1 MRAIRRSLLFLSF
14 VLLLSGCL
22 EAAAPR
28 QDPLLNG
35 TNQAPLTP
43 TKNLPPSPLNDI
55 KGDLGNQLIKMEKFM
70 PGSRSTDYRT
80 PTEEDRVVFAEI
92 MLLVNDG
99 SLKSARKLAEK
110 NGYTLH
116 RYIDQQDSEAVS
128 FLLLEETPV
137 KNGWGM
143 VVVRESGTNNVII
156 EAPHPVSDR
165 GSEWV
170 AMDLYRSLGA
180 RALLVAGAH
189 RTASGGSADVAN
201 VAGSVFEAMHQAL
214 LYKAPIWG
222 GKPLVL
228 QVHGFSTA
236 KHPEYPQVVLG
247 YETGSSVVLETIV
260 LELRSSLEAR
270 GISVGL
276 CDGKSWRELCGTKNV
291 QAASSKGAMFLHME
305 ISEGLRAGD
314 EVLIAALRE
323 VLVGKGLL
331 GGE

>member
-1 MRAIRRSLLFLSF
+1 MRASTRSFFLPLLVF
-14 VLLLSGCL
+14 LLSGCL
-22 EAAAPR
+22 EAVAPR
-28 QDPLLNG
+28 QNFPSNG

-43 TKNLPPSPLNDI
+43 ILNLPTYPIDSL
-55 KGDLGNQLIKMEKFM
+55 KGDLGNQLIKLEKFM
-70 PGSRSTDYRT
+70 PGSRSKDYHA
-80 PTEEDRVVFAEI
+80 PTEEERVVFAEI
-92 MLLVNDG
+92 LLLINDG
-99 SLKSARKLAEK
+99 SLKSAGKLAEK
-110 NGYTLH
+110 NGYKLL
-116 RYIDQQDSEAVS
+116 RYTDQEEDGAVS
-128 FLLLEETPV
+128 YLLLEQTPV

-143 VVVRESGTNNVII
+143 FVVRESGNNNVII

-170 AMDLYRSLGA
+170 AMDLYRALGA

-201 VAGSVFEAMHQAL
+201 VAGSIFEAMHQAL
-214 LYKAPIWG
+214 LYKAPNWG

-247 YETGSSVVLETIV
+247 YETGSSVVLETVV

-276 CDGKSWRELCGTKNV
+276 CDGKLWRELCGTKNV

-314 EVLIAALRE
+314 EVLISALRE
-323 VLVGKGLL
+323 VLLGKGLL